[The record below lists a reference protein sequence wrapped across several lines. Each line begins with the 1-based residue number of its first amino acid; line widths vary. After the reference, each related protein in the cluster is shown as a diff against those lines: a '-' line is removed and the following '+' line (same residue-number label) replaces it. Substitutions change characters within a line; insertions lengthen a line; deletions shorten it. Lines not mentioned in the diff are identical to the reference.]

1 MAKPQ
6 AKPRNEIAVKKPEAM
21 VLVQDQVPD
30 YIRQESNRG
39 SENVGTEDIVI
50 PRLEVIQGLSPA
62 VKRGDPKYIQGAQA
76 GMLTNSVT
84 RQLYGDNVTVVPV
97 YYTKQWLVWR
107 DQSKGGGF
115 AGAYETQQEAQAR
128 ADKEGGEK
136 EGWGCIDTPQHLCLL
151 INPESH
157 DCEEIMVSMPRT
169 KAKISRQWNSMI
181 RLAGGDRFS
190 RAYTFGTALEKNDK
204 GDFYNLTVTL
214 TGFPTKVVYLRAEEL
229 YKRIA
234 SGARKVVMDTSDLD
248 DHGAAGSE
256 M

>member
-1 MAKPQ
+1 MARPQAAKP
-6 AKPRNEIAVKKPEAM
+6 KNELAIQKKAPM

-30 YIRQESNRG
+30 YIRQDSQRG

-84 RQLYGDNVTVVPV
+84 RQLYGDSVTVVPLFF
-97 YYTKQWLVWR
+97 TKQWLVWR

-115 AGAYETQQEAQAR
+115 AGAYDTQQEAEAR
-128 ADKEGGEK
+128 VTKEGGEK
-136 EGWGCIDTPQHLCLL
+136 EGWAALDTPQHLCLL
-151 INPESH
+151 INPETH
-157 DCEEIMVSMPRT
+157 EAEEIMVSMPRT

-204 GDFYNLTVTL
+204 GDYYNLTVAL
-214 TGFPTKVVYLRAEEL
+214 AGFPSKDVYVKAEEL

-234 SGARKVVMDTSDLD
+234 SGARKVVMHTD
-248 DHGAAGSE
+248 DIAGGEVDPE